1 MPISNN
7 LVTKIPGPT
16 QGSKIFCSSLICPSR
31 DIIYSAV
38 FGGVRTTPNSLL
50 LNSIPN
56 QHFQFYN
63 FVSNYYLL
71 TECN

>member
-1 MPISNN
+1 MPDSNN

-16 QGSKIFCSSLICPSR
+16 HGSKIFCSFLIFPNR

-56 QHFQFYN
+56 QHFQFYYS
-63 FVSNYYLL
+63 VS
-71 TECN
+71 TQT

>member
-1 MPISNN
+1 
-7 LVTKIPGPT
+7 
-16 QGSKIFCSSLICPSR
+16 
-31 DIIYSAV
+31 SAV